1 MMEPRSHYD
10 WDAHNRQVVM
20 EGTQVL
26 ERTGDSLVR
35 SHQIAVETETI
46 GTEVVSELGEQRE
59 ALLRTRSR
67 LEDAN
72 SQLDSAKS
80 VLLKMGRN
88 VLYNKLILVL
98 IIILEVGILATLIY
112 LRVSRWNNLESK
124 QFSL

>member
-10 WDAHNRQVVM
+10 WDSHNRQVVV
-20 EGTQVL
+20 EGTQAL
-26 ERTGDSLVR
+26 ERTGDSLAR

-72 SQLDSAKS
+72 SQLDNAKS
-80 VLLKMGRN
+80 VLIKMGRN
-88 VLYNKLILVL
+88 VLYNKLILVI
-98 IIILEVGILATLIY
+98 IIILEVVILATLIY
-112 LRVSRWNNLESK
+112 LRVSR
-124 QFSL
+124 